1 MNGMFLIIRIA
12 VVFLIIISCGICN
25 AQFLDSFDKK
35 KTEGWFVLVGDGNAK
50 ADFVAKDDFAS
61 LLIDAT
67 NDKDNVYWTL
77 IKRNVS
83 SYLDLSKLKDPT
95 FELRVEAKV
104 RIHNVPRRLNFM
116 INTQRTTD
124 YHEHLMEYD
133 IADTTE
139 WHVISYTTKN
149 LDAVPGDSLYV
160 QLCATDYGVG
170 KFTVDVDYYR
180 ADIVDVKQAGPDK
193 GVLVPYHPPLPEVNK
208 FSNHIP
214 VTHDGLINTDFPTV
228 NFNDWHV
235 GAKRVLTINADQ
247 WAILRWDLSKY
258 KNSKVEGSGVLE
270 LTTESVHTGGKYVEA
285 FGEDFGI
292 EFGKIRII
300 EIIGGDAAWDQ
311 NTVTYNS
318 FMQGKERTE
327 VFNSQ
332 MMYDVDVTEE
342 PGGKSFITVSKPVLE
357 RLISGKTKGL
367 YICPLGAINAS
378 VYASEDQSGN
388 GPKLHFNAK

>member
-1 MNGMFLIIRIA
+1 MNGMFLITRIA
-12 VVFLIIISCGICN
+12 VVLLIVISCGICN

-50 ADFVAKDDFAS
+50 ADFVAKDGYAS
-61 LLIDAT
+61 LLIDAV

-83 SYLDLSKLKDPT
+83 LYLDLSKLKDPAY
-95 FELRVEAKV
+95 ELRVEAKV
-104 RIHNVPRRLNFM
+104 RIHNAPRRLNFM

-133 IADTTE
+133 IDDTTG
-139 WHVISYTTKN
+139 WHVISYTTRN

-160 QLCATDYGVG
+160 QLCATDYGLG
-170 KFTVDVDYYR
+170 KYAVDVDYYK
-180 ADIVDVKQAGPDK
+180 ADIVNVKQAGPDK
-193 GVLVPYHPPLPEVNK
+193 GVLVPYHPQIPEVGI
-208 FSNHIP
+208 FSTHLP
-214 VTHDGLINTDFPTV
+214 VTHDGLINTDFPAV

-235 GAKRVLTINADQ
+235 GTKRVLTINANQ

-258 KNSKVEGSGVLE
+258 KNSKVEGAGVLE

-318 FMQGKERTE
+318 FMQGKELTE
-327 VFNSQ
+327 VFNGQ
-332 MMYDVDVTEE
+332 MMYDVDVIEE

-367 YICPLGAINAS
+367 YICPLGAISAS

-388 GPKLHFNAK
+388 GPKFHFNAK

>member
-1 MNGMFLIIRIA
+1 MFLITRIA
-12 VVFLIIISCGICN
+12 VVFLIVISRGICN

-35 KTEGWFVLVGDGNAK
+35 KTEGWFVLVGDGNTK
-50 ADFVAKDDFAS
+50 ADFVQKTGFAS

-67 NDKDNVYWTL
+67 NDKYNAYWTL

-83 SYLDLSKLKDPT
+83 PYLDLSKLKDPA

-104 RIHNVPRRLNFM
+104 RIHNAPRRLNFM

-133 IADTTE
+133 IDDTTG
-139 WHVISYTTKN
+139 WHVISYTTRN

-170 KFTVDVDYYR
+170 KFAVDVDYYR
-180 ADIVDVKQAGPDK
+180 ADIVNVTQAGPDK
-193 GVLVPYHPPLPEVNK
+193 GVLVPYHPSLHDINT
-208 FSNHIP
+208 FSVHLP

-235 GAKRVLTINADQ
+235 GIKRVLTINDNQ

-258 KNSKVEGSGVLE
+258 KNSKVDGAGVLE
-270 LTTESVHTGGKYVEA
+270 LTTESVHTGGNYVEA

-300 EIIGGDAAWDQ
+300 EIMGGDAVWDQ

-318 FMQGKERTE
+318 FMQGKKQTE
-327 VFNSQ
+327 VFNGQ

-342 PGGKSFITVSKPVLE
+342 PGGKCFITVSKPVLE

-367 YICPLGAINAS
+367 YICPLGAISAS

-388 GPKLHFNAK
+388 GPKLHFNAR

>member
-12 VVFLIIISCGICN
+12 VAFLIVVSCGICN

-35 KTEGWFVLVGDGNAK
+35 NIEGWFVLVGDGNVK
-50 ADFVAKDDFAS
+50 ANLVQKTGYAS

-67 NDKDNVYWTL
+67 QDKDNAYWTL

-83 SYLDLSKLKDPT
+83 SYLDLSKLKDPA

-104 RIHNVPRRLNFM
+104 KLHNVPRRLNFM
-116 INTQRTTD
+116 INTQRTTN

-133 IADTTE
+133 IADTSE

-160 QLCATDYGVG
+160 QLCATDYGLG
-170 KFTVDVDYYR
+170 KYEVDIDYYC
-180 ADIVDVKQAGPDK
+180 ADIVNVKQAVPDK
-193 GVLVPYHPPLPEVNK
+193 GVLVSYHPPLPYIK
-208 FSNHIP
+208 TFSTHLP
-214 VTHDGLINTDFPTV
+214 VTQDGLINSDFPTV

-235 GAKRVLTINADQ
+235 GSKRVLTINANQ

-258 KNSKVEGSGVLE
+258 KNSKVDGAGVLE
-270 LTTESVHTGGKYVEA
+270 LTTEAVHTGGKYIDA

-292 EFGKIRII
+292 EFGKMRII

-318 FMQGKERTE
+318 FMQGKEQTE
-327 VFNSQ
+327 VFNGQ
-332 MMYDVDVTEE
+332 MMYDVDVIEE

-367 YICPLGAINAS
+367 YICPLGAISTS

-388 GPKLHFNAK
+388 GPKLHFNAR